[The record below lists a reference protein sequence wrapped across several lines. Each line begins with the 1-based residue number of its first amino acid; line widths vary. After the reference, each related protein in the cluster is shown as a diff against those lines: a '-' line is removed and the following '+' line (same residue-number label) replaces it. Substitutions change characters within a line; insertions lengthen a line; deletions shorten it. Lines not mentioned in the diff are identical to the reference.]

1 MATKFGGAT
10 SITWIII
17 VVNPLPP
24 LLAAVTVYVVGGL
37 ITVGVPQIVPLLE
50 PNDKPVGKDGDINQ
64 LVAGL
69 PFAVGD
75 TGLEITVF
83 IVSAN
88 KSGV

>member
-1 MATKFGGAT
+1 MATKFGGAI

-24 LLAAVTVYVVGGL
+24 LLAAVTLYVVGGL
-37 ITVGVPQIVPLLE
+37 VTVGVPQMLPLLE
-50 PNDKPVGKDGDINQ
+50 PNDMPFGKDGDIDQ

-69 PFAVGD
+69 PFVEGD
-75 TGLEITVF
+75 TEVSIGVL
-83 IVSAN
+83 IVSVN